1 MVDILRW
8 RRRCRPCGRS
18 WHTQHDLHGCLLGV
32 WREYDIAGD
41 RSPPS
46 VRVSAWLCELESLDV
61 AGTGGRGGQNYRFL
75 KLIAI
80 VTLSLS

>member
-18 WHTQHDLHGCLLGV
+18 WQTQHDLDVCLPAA

-46 VRVSAWLCELESLDV
+46 VRVSAWLFESLDV

>member
-46 VRVSAWLCELESLDV
+46 VRVSAWLCESLDV

-75 KLIAI
+75 ELIAI

>member
-18 WHTQHDLHGCLLGV
+18 WHTQHDLHGCLPAA

-46 VRVSAWLCELESLDV
+46 VRVSAWLFESLDV

-75 KLIAI
+75 ELIAI